1 MKIMVAALAVV
12 GVVMVLL
19 LKKAESDE
27 LFKVTDK
34 VRYKEFFRLYLLML
48 LLRCNNRTILWHCLC
63 KD

>member
-34 VRYKEFFRLYLLML
+34 VRYKEFF
-48 LLRCNNRTILWHCLC
+48 
-63 KD
+63 

>member
-34 VRYKEFFRLYLLML
+34 VRYKEFFRLYPLML
-48 LLRCNNRTILWHCLC
+48 LLR
-63 KD
+63 